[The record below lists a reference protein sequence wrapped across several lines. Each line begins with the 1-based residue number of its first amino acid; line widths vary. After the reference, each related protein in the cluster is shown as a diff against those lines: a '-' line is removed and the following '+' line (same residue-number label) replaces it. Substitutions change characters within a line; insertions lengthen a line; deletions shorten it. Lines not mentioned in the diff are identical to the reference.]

1 MIGFG
6 EGDGVAHPAPARDDW
21 GTLTHDDEQL
31 LVGRALDPPRSDSG
45 ETLPSSSL
53 TALSGREELSAA
65 VPPPAEPPPEDV
77 DVLSWRV
84 VSDVLDT
91 NNERFKSLSDVL
103 AAARPN
109 PPVEDWDDEDM
120 VL

>member
-1 MIGFG
+1 M
-6 EGDGVAHPAPARDDW
+6 
-21 GTLTHDDEQL
+21 
-31 LVGRALDPPRSDSG
+31 
-45 ETLPSSSL
+45 
-53 TALSGREELSAA
+53 LSAA